1 VIRVLLAG
9 HTGVVSGA
17 ELVTLELARDIPE
30 GFEPIIACPPGPFA
44 DAANAIGVEVR
55 SLPGTSGSL
64 RLHPLHTPRAVL
76 DLVRMG
82 VALRML
88 ARDLGAGL
96 LHAVSLRAGIGAA
109 LARRLGGPPVV
120 LAQHD
125 ELPASRISR
134 ILRATVDPSV
144 SAIIANSAYTRDSL
158 AAGSFRSPMTVVN
171 PAVDLE
177 RFDPDHVDRDDA
189 RTALGALP
197 SDFVLGVVGQIT
209 PWKGQALAI
218 RALAEVRKRH
228 PEARLVIAGET
239 RFTSSATRY
248 DNRSYRDGLETLVG
262 DLGLGGAVD
271 FVGQSDEVPAL
282 MRALDVLLVP
292 SWHEP
297 FGRVVIEGMAMGLP
311 VVATSVGGP
320 AETIADGRDGLLLPP
335 RDEAI
340 WAHAL
345 CELLESPQRRAQ
357 IGAAAKHTAR
367 QYDSRGQAE
376 ATAAVYRNVL
386 AGRWLK

>member
-1 VIRVLLAG
+1 MIRVLLAG
-9 HTGVVSGA
+9 HTGLVSGA
-17 ELVTLELARDIPE
+17 ELVTLELARDLPE
-30 GFEPIIACPPGPFA
+30 GFESVVACPPGPFA
-44 DAANAIGVEVR
+44 DAARAIGVEVR

-64 RLHPLHTPRAVL
+64 RLHPLHTPRALL
-76 DLVRMG
+76 DLFRMG
-82 VALRML
+82 VALRRL
-88 ARDLGAGL
+88 AGDLGAGL
-96 LHAVSLRAGIGAA
+96 IHAVSLRAGIAAA

-134 ILRATVDPSV
+134 ILRAAVDPPV
-144 SAIIANSAYTRDSL
+144 SAIIANSGYTRDSL
-158 AAGSFRSPMTVVN
+158 AAGNFRSPVTVVN

-177 RFDPDHVDRDDA
+177 RFDPARVEREDA
-189 RTALGALP
+189 RTALGAGPPDL
-197 SDFVLGVVGQIT
+197 VLGVVGQIT

-218 RALAEVRKRH
+218 RALAEVRKHH

-248 DNRSYRDGLETLVG
+248 DNRSYLEGLETLVSE
-262 DLGLGGAVD
+262 LGLGDAVD

-320 AETIADGRDGLLLPP
+320 AETIADGHDGLLLTPD
-335 RDEAI
+335 DEGP
-340 WAHAL
+340 WARTL
-345 CELLESPQRRAQ
+345 CELLESPEWRAQ
-357 IGAAAKHTAR
+357 MGAAAKQSAR
-367 QYDSRGQAE
+367 HYDCGGQAE
-376 ATAAVYRNVL
+376 ATAAVYRQVL
-386 AGRWLK
+386 HRT